1 MKNCPKV
8 TSTMF
13 STFLSIFISFST
25 FHASLQYEYVLKII
39 DQFSLN
45 NPYLIGSSTDIS
57 PGLVKSLFISG
68 HFVRSHTQINEI
80 LLKKDITATNVILF
94 LNPQS
99 DGKFQ
104 LQLPENY
111 HGTLFLITHN
121 QSFEELLHD
130 IAIQTKIDQKVFI
143 LKKDSRQEIHEAYTI
158 NDLSVKKKLGSIN
171 LITNRFEWQRN
182 VNSDFIKRRSDF
194 HGIVLKAMVEFS
206 GLDMNANS
214 SYLVN
219 APYFHNNESYRVNGF
234 TYGLFNDILE
244 IMQDELNFTTVLYKR
259 KEPAWGYVYPQA
271 NGSYRG
277 TGAIGDIF
285 FKRAD
290 LAVGPFYN
298 VIDRARYVNYLPD
311 IRPYLA
317 ATYIPTT
324 IEESINFDTYRAPF
338 AYSLWIALAIMGTI
352 FTTIQIFLLQFN
364 DVLKHF
370 GFNTIWSSFTVFF
383 GEKPTSSPI
392 DTKSYYKIA
401 TTTTLLCGTVI
412 WMSYNASWTSDLS
425 VTTKAYPFSDMNS
438 FSKLNWR

>member
-8 TSTMF
+8 STYLSTMF
-13 STFLSIFISFST
+13 STLLSILISFST
-25 FHASLQYEYVLKII
+25 FHASLQYGYVLKII

-45 NPYLIGSSTDIS
+45 NPYLIGSSADIS
-57 PGLVKSLFISG
+57 PELVKSLFISG
-68 HFVRSHTQINEI
+68 HFVRSHTHINEI
-80 LLKKDITATNVILF
+80 LLKKDIAATNVILF
-94 LNPQS
+94 LDPQS

-143 LKKDSRQEIHEAYTI
+143 LKKDSRQEIYEAYTI
-158 NDLSVKKKLGSIN
+158 NDLSVKKKLGNID
-171 LITNRFEWQRN
+171 LITNRFEWQTN
-182 VNSDFIKRRSDF
+182 VHSDFIKRRSDF
-194 HGIVLKAMVEFS
+194 HGLVLKAMVEFS
-206 GLDMNANS
+206 GLDMNAHP

-219 APYFHNNESYRVNGF
+219 APYFQNNESYQVNGF

-259 KEPAWGYVYPQA
+259 KEPAWGYIYPQA

-311 IRPYLA
+311 IRLVLDRFQKPRFRYDSESCNLRIGS
-317 ATYIPTT
+317 IP
-324 IEESINFDTYRAPF
+324 
-338 AYSLWIALAIMGTI
+338 G
-352 FTTIQIFLLQFN
+352 
-364 DVLKHF
+364 
-370 GFNTIWSSFTVFF
+370 
-383 GEKPTSSPI
+383 PT
-392 DTKSYYKIA
+392 
-401 TTTTLLCGTVI
+401 
-412 WMSYNASWTSDLS
+412 
-425 VTTKAYPFSDMNS
+425 
-438 FSKLNWR
+438 